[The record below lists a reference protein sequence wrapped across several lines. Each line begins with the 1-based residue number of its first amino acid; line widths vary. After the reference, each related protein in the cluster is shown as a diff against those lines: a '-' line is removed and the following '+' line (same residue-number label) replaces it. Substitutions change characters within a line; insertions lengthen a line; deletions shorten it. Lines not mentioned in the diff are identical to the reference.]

1 MAFIKPHLLLNAAK
15 KGVKKLRKYV
25 LRRILQSIPIILA
38 ITFIVFVLINA
49 APGDPLARLEDPS
62 ITKEDLMNKLEKMGM
77 NDPLIVRYGRW
88 LKNLVLKGHLGYSM
102 DSARRPV
109 TEMILERLPAT
120 LFLSVGSLL
129 FSFIFAIPI
138 GIISA
143 TKQYSKFDYGVTI
156 IAFLGISM
164 PSFYLALLMLYSFS
178 LKIPIF
184 PSGGF
189 YSPDG
194 NNGFFMLLYRSILPM
209 FCLGFG
215 GLASLT
221 RYMRSSMLE
230 VIREDYIRTA
240 RAKGLAEKVVVYKH
254 AFRNALIPVI
264 TILGLS
270 LPGLMSGSVL
280 IERIFS
286 WPGMGKMYV
295 QAIFSRN
302 YTLIMGYMF
311 IYAVLVYLGNL
322 IADISYA
329 LADPR
334 IRYD

>member
-1 MAFIKPHLLLNAAK
+1 M
-15 KGVKKLRKYV
+15 RKYV